1 MANTETMMTQMDNMK
16 EGILIMKDLDPR
28 VTVHYGIPSTASVLA
43 FDPIQR
49 LLAVGTLDGRIKV
62 IGGDNIEGLFVSPK
76 QLPFKNL
83 EFLRNQGFLVSVSN
97 ENEIQVWDLEHRR
110 INSTLR
116 WESNITAFSVIRSTS
131 YMYLGDE
138 YGMVSVLKYDA
149 EEGKFTQLPY
159 YVPTDVIAE
168 GTGISSSNQIF
179 CCWSSPPTLFSGLLI
194 AYDNGLIVL
203 WDVSDDKVVLMLCL
217 DWSSG
222 IESLKCVGR
231 VDLTLSGSFAD
242 MVLLPSLG
250 GMESCGTLLFV
261 LSNPG
266 QLDVYDDAFL
276 SSLMSRKEKGTSAS
290 SLQYPMVISTI
301 EPYMTVGKLGLVYR
315 DGKFSRDLSK
325 EVSAAKV
332 QASHTPSATLT
343 GSMKWPLT
351 GGVPCQFNDTEGA
364 LVERLYVAGYQD
376 GSVRIWDATYAALSL
391 IYVLGSEL
399 AGFKTASASAPVS
412 ALEFCSSTL
421 SLAIGNAC
429 CMISLYKLIRSSNET
444 SLTFVTEAGKEGM
457 CRISMWPG

>member
-1 MANTETMMTQMDNMK
+1 MIYHADSASI
-16 EGILIMKDLDPR
+16 IL
-28 VTVHYGIPSTASVLA
+28 
-43 FDPIQR
+43 
-49 LLAVGTLDGRIKV
+49 LLSL
-62 IGGDNIEGLFVSPK
+62 
-76 QLPFKNL
+76 Q
-83 EFLRNQGFLVSVSN
+83 
-97 ENEIQVWDLEHRR
+97 
-110 INSTLR
+110 
-116 WESNITAFSVIRSTS
+116 
-131 YMYLGDE
+131 
-138 YGMVSVLKYDA
+138 
-149 EEGKFTQLPY
+149 
-159 YVPTDVIAE
+159 
-168 GTGISSSNQIF
+168 
-179 CCWSSPPTLFSGLLI
+179 
-194 AYDNGLIVL
+194 
-203 WDVSDDKVVLMLCL
+203 MLCL

-266 QLDVYDDAFL
+266 QLDVYDDACL

-343 GSMKWPLT
+343 GSMKWPMT

-429 CMISLYKLIRSSNET
+429 CMVRVKSFHVCLL
-444 SLTFVTEAGKEGM
+444 L
-457 CRISMWPG
+457 W